1 VAEWNDVLTQKA
13 RNKCYEVNDGCVG
26 FERLHGR
33 AFRLKN
39 GLEDEAMLVE
49 QLLPAARKKLVTIAD
64 DAPLIQAAKLLRVG
78 TDLVVVCGS
87 AGFLSG
93 VITKTD
99 VVRQISNC
107 QGATCI
113 TAASLVM
120 TRDVVVCQPGDWL
133 HEVWSKMKEHGF
145 KNVPVTDRDSRPVG
159 VLNARNALQV
169 LLEEFENEE
178 TLLRDYVM
186 GIGFH

>member
-1 VAEWNDVLTQKA
+1 
-13 RNKCYEVNDGCVG
+13 
-26 FERLHGR
+26 
-33 AFRLKN
+33 
-39 GLEDEAMLVE
+39 MLVE
-49 QLLPAARKKLVTIAD
+49 KLMSTARKKLVTVAD
-64 DAPLIQAAKLLRVG
+64 DAPLIQAAKLLRAG

-99 VVRQISNC
+99 VVRQISSC

-120 TRDVVVCQPGDWL
+120 TRDVVVCRPGDWL
-133 HEVWSKMKEHGF
+133 HEVWSRMKERGF
-145 KNVPVTDRDSRPVG
+145 KNVPVTDPDSRPVG
-159 VLNARNALQV
+159 VFNARDALQV
-169 LLEEFENEE
+169 LLKEVENEE
-178 TLLRDYVM
+178 SLLRDYVM